1 MGAVLISGVPA
12 PYSRN
17 PDHKEIGDDMAAE
30 ISVIGASSPEAG
42 IDGLKASISAF
53 RKHHQEVGNALLNLS
68 GIDTVTGAAAD
79 KDDPRPTYRHQA
91 WPKMVYHADGRDLI
105 VGNDAEL
112 KAAVGKSFREQPYP
126 KAQVAVGDP
135 AAEKKLLLDE
145 IRERDGKLAI
155 QNEMLMKLTERMEQM
170 EKMAIL
176 RAENEKL
183 SSKK

>member
-1 MGAVLISGVPA
+1 
-12 PYSRN
+12 
-17 PDHKEIGDDMAAE
+17 MAAE

-53 RKHHQEVGNALLNLS
+53 RKHHQEVGAALLNIS
-68 GIDTVTGAAAD
+68 GIATVTGAVAD
-79 KDDPRPTYRHQA
+79 KDDARPAYRHLD
-91 WPKMVYHADGRDLI
+91 WPKMVYHADGRERI
-105 VGNDAEL
+105 VGSPGEL
-112 KAAVGKSFREQPYP
+112 KEAIADRFRDVPYP

-170 EKMAIL
+170 EKLAQL
-176 RAENEKL
+176 RSENEKL
-183 SSKK
+183 TSKK